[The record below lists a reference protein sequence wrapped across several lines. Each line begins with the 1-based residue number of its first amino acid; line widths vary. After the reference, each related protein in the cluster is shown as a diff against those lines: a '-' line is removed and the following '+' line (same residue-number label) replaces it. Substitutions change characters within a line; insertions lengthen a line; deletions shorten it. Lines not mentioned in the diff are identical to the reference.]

1 MKSRTATKVFGGVV
15 ATLVLALTATAAPA
29 DAASPNGDRVSVQ
42 KRDTG
47 WDIP

>member
-29 DAASPNGDRVSVQ
+29 NQR
-42 KRDTG
+42 
-47 WDIP
+47 